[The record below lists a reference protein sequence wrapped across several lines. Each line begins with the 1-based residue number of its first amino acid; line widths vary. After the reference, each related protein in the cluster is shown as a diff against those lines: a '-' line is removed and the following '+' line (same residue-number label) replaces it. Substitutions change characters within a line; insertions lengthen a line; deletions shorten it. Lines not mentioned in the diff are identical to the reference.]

1 MDREDM
7 MILIRACRDFKK
19 LDDALEEIGGGIDN
33 DRFRGLWD
41 LSDLI
46 VKYSKIKEYDEVLR
60 IIDNGNLTIDQM
72 LDMLM

>member
-7 MILIRACRDFKK
+7 MIVIRACRDFKK

-33 DRFRGLWD
+33 DKFRGLWD

-46 VKYSKIKEYDEVLR
+46 VKYSKINDYDTVLR
-60 IIDNGNLTIDQM
+60 IIDNGRLTLDQM
-72 LDMLM
+72 VDMLV

>member
-7 MILIRACRDFKK
+7 MILIKACRDFKR

-46 VKYSKIKEYDEVLR
+46 VKYSKVREYDEVLR
-60 IIDNGNLTIDQM
+60 IIDSDELTIGQM
-72 LDMLM
+72 VDMLM

>member
-7 MILIRACRDFKK
+7 MYLIRACRDFKR

-33 DRFRGLWD
+33 DKFRGLWD

-46 VKYSKIKEYDEVLR
+46 VKYSKLRDYDEVLK
-60 IIDNGNLTIDQM
+60 IIDNNKLTIGQM
-72 LDMLM
+72 VDMLV